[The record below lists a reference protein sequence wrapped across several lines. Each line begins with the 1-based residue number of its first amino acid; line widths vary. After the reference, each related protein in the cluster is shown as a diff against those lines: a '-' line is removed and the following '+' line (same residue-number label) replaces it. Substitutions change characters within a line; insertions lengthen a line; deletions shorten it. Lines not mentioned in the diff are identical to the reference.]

1 MIGYQNMPDH
11 NFEKLKILI
20 VDNNAFVAKTLFSV
34 LEAFRVN
41 NVFIS
46 GSLED
51 AEKKM
56 REITFDVI
64 FIDFMMENK
73 IGIEFITKIRKE
85 PSQKNDQAIPVILF
99 TAFTDLQTI
108 TQARDS
114 GITEVIS
121 KPFSPEHVFLKLKSV
136 LSNEREFITVD
147 DYLGPNRRRRQPN
160 DEKWNEENDRR
171 AR

>member
-1 MIGYQNMPDH
+1 MPDH

-73 IGIEFITKIRKE
+73 LGLLKKMYLQKE
-85 PSQKNDQAIPVILF
+85 KN
-99 TAFTDLQTI
+99 
-108 TQARDS
+108 
-114 GITEVIS
+114 
-121 KPFSPEHVFLKLKSV
+121 
-136 LSNEREFITVD
+136 
-147 DYLGPNRRRRQPN
+147 
-160 DEKWNEENDRR
+160 
-171 AR
+171 